1 MGKAAPN
8 GLRAW
13 GFGPFR
19 LTMAAVLLAL
29 FAQSC
34 ASGSVGDLS
43 IVPDAVHSV
52 VTSQLE
58 SSIVEVSSSGEDIL
72 ENIPEEVSSVSV
84 PQIVYRNGRE
94 YLKGTIAPCTVDGG
108 SGENPCALGLPTPR
122 SSRFEPSIDGIT
134 ELNIL
139 DIVLPW
145 VDTVGTHLVV
155 RGVVQDKSTRCERY
169 PIIVPNFVASGEME
183 GFATRWVYIQ
193 HYHCFVDFVV
203 SEYIVG
209 DGSPMLTVSVNR
221 YVLYDTD
228 LEKIVEGTSTA
239 EKLLA
244 NPRGRIGSEE
254 ELWSEPL
261 VWNANEYEG
270 KELVIFLSTPATLA
284 VETWIATAIWFVQ
297 KIEDNAIRVV
307 PRFIDYAINDAVKSQ
322 LIIPLQELV
331 ELTKQAIAERD
342 ALTDGR
348 IGADT
353 RLPLAM
359 TDAYDLREFY
369 ENAGAVYG
377 AVEGATVLPPPV
389 PGEDDPAPPTIPT
402 DEGIAVS
409 SVPVPGEETT
419 VPPSTDYAGL
429 PDDQVT
435 TTVVS
440 TTTTTEVVATTVV
453 PTSEV
458 DSTVATVPVEPTT
471 TTTTELATT
480 ETASTTTTTVVTVAP
495 GGEGG
500 LPGSEDGLP
509 GEEESAPAT
518 ASSGNNNVP
527 EAENTT
533 LPVENPE
540 EEQQEDGSDPGQE
553 PGDDG

>member
-1 MGKAAPN
+1 MCTKN
-8 GLRAW
+8 IFLILLLGL
-13 GFGPFR
+13 
-19 LTMAAVLLAL
+19 TL

-34 ASGSVGDLS
+34 ASGSVGDRS
-43 IVPDAVHSV
+43 IVPDAVPSV
-52 VTSQLE
+52 VTSQSE
-58 SSIVEVSSSGEDIL
+58 SSIVEVLSSGADIL

-94 YLKGTIAPCTVDGG
+94 YLKGAIAPCTVDGG

-169 PIIVPNFVASGEME
+169 PIIVPSFVASGEME
-183 GFATRWVYIQ
+183 GFATRWAYIQ
-193 HYHCFVDFVV
+193 HYHCFIDFVV

-297 KIEDNAIRVV
+297 KMEDNAIRVV

-359 TDAYDLREFY
+359 TDAYDLRVFY
-369 ENAGAVYG
+369 EDAGAVYG
-377 AVEGATVLPPPV
+377 TVEGATVLPPPV

-419 VPPSTDYAGL
+419 IPPPTDDAGL
-429 PDDQVT
+429 PDDEVT

-440 TTTTTEVVATTVV
+440 TTITITTTTEVVATTVV

-458 DSTVATVPVEPTT
+458 DSTVATAPVETTT

-480 ETASTTTTTVVTVAP
+480 ETASTTTTAVAP
-495 GGEGG
+495 DDEGG
-500 LPGSEDGLP
+500 LPESEDGLP
-509 GEEESAPAT
+509 GEEQSAPAIT
-518 ASSGNNNVP
+518 ASSGDNNVP

-533 LPVENPE
+533 VPAENQG
-540 EEQQEDGSDPGQE
+540 EEQQEGRNVPGQE
-553 PGDDG
+553 PGDDS